1 MDENNEKDL
10 PDEATSESSAGL
22 GAHDELMELWRK
34 YAGHY
39 GIEEFDKALGRL
51 VAERD
56 RYRKALEKLSKEC
69 PIGDYVADV
78 YSELSQALIV
88 EELSLRAD
96 FAREALKDA

>member
-1 MDENNEKDL
+1 MVEVSGNSGEL
-10 PDEATSESSAGL
+10 PPEAASRLSAGL
-22 GAHDELMELWRK
+22 GAHDD
-34 YAGHY
+34 
-39 GIEEFDKALGRL
+39 DKALGRL